1 MVKRAIAFY
10 IDMVIVV
17 FLADVLSM
25 TPLNPKYEAFVELQT
40 EFQKRSDVLSS
51 KASKEQ
57 VDEFMVYYKENVL
70 ELNKLSIYSDLIMMT
85 ILILYF
91 VVFSY
96 AFDKETAGKRLM
108 KLRVVNKDGDK
119 VGCANLLVRVSLL
132 YGIPLTI
139 WNMIACHILDKDAFW
154 VSYSISNLVADVL
167 MLSIIIVTTFTVRNR
182 GLHDLIART
191 EVIELERKK

>member
-1 MVKRAIAFY
+1 MRKMVKRAIAFY

-70 ELNKLSIYSDLIMMT
+70 ELNKLSIYSD
-85 ILILYF
+85 
-91 VVFSY
+91 
-96 AFDKETAGKRLM
+96 
-108 KLRVVNKDGDK
+108 
-119 VGCANLLVRVSLL
+119 
-132 YGIPLTI
+132 
-139 WNMIACHILDKDAFW
+139 
-154 VSYSISNLVADVL
+154 
-167 MLSIIIVTTFTVRNR
+167 
-182 GLHDLIART
+182 
-191 EVIELERKK
+191 